1 MTCDLDIYRATKL
14 LVEPHGVRGTE
25 TGGASRLDLWLVS
38 ESNAARS
45 LSAKV
50 RQGSHPDHRR
60 KSPAGPVR
68 DISWRFWKEAGDG

>member
-25 TGGASRLDLWLVS
+25 TGGASRLDLWLDS

-50 RQGSHPDHRR
+50 RQGSKEVFLH
-60 KSPAGPVR
+60 VR
-68 DISWRFWKEAGDG
+68 PELLLSGS